1 MTNSIT
7 RRLPAWIV
15 LWTLVVGWGAPA
27 AASEEQR
34 LIDKATFVVEELRGE
49 NKFSNLEPLFARA
62 KGVLVIPELVKAGFI
77 IGGEVG
83 DGVLLVRDA
92 ETGHLI
98 KRTYG
103 PWMLT
108 AMRGLARLKG
118 LRGTP
123 FDPFGY
129 SAERRRERALITDY
143 EAVVAELA
151 AGLDHDNHA
160 LALEIA
166 SLPERIRGYGHVK
179 ERHLAAVMAEQ
190 TALLELWRHPETV
203 RPGAAE

>member
-1 MTNSIT
+1 MAYKDEYEVARLYTDGRFEAQVGARFEGDFRLELHLAPPLIS
-7 RRLPAWIV
+7 RR
-15 LWTLVVGWGAPA
+15 
-27 AASEEQR
+27 
-34 LIDKATFVVEELRGE
+34 DGE
-49 NKFSNLEPLFARA
+49 S
-62 KGVLVIPELVKAGFI
+62 
-77 IGGEVG
+77 
-83 DGVLLVRDA
+83 
-92 ETGHLI
+92 GHLV

-160 LALEIA
+160 LAVEIA
-166 SLPERIRGYGHVK
+166 SAPERIRGYGHVK
-179 ERHLAAVMAEQ
+179 ERHLAAVMAESATNNRTVVGQ
-190 TALLELWRHPETV
+190 TPFNSR
-203 RPGAAE
+203 RPGVTSAAGAEN